1 MSGESLQIAMWGD
14 TLENIQADAA
24 KKMKRNWEN
33 AFQRWSNKQSQ
44 DGSSPLGCC
53 GYGSICDYCEDNH
66 IGRPCVRA
74 LNAKAREKRIEIDYS
89 DRDFERWFYL

>member
-1 MSGESLQIAMWGD
+1 MNDSLQIAMWGD

-33 AFQRWSNKQSQ
+33 AFQRWSDKQSQ
-44 DGSSPLGCC
+44 DCTSPLGVC
-53 GYGSICDYCEDNH
+53 GCGSICDYCVDNH

-89 DRDFERWFYL
+89 DRNFERWFYL